1 MLKRL
6 PIRTK
11 LLALVSIPVAVLII
25 AGLLGVRTLQQA
37 RVGGPRYDEIVAS
50 KDLVADVLPPPEFL
64 VESYLT
70 VYQMAFDPS
79 EETIVA
85 LTAKLAGLEKSF
97 LDRQAYWEIRLT
109 DSDLRSAL
117 LQQSREPALAFFET
131 VNTTFLPSLRL
142 NNAAARQLVLGPL
155 KDNFE
160 VHRTAI
166 EQVVVLATAEQARVE
181 AVSNSFVTRN
191 FAVLLVTFLFGVLL
205 TALLGTAIA
214 RSIIRPIQQ
223 LRKAAT
229 EDLPRTVEAIRNSDI
244 ESRQI
249 PDLKPIQIDSGDEL
263 AEAATAFNSVIA
275 TALNLASDQVKL
287 RQHTSEMF
295 VNLGHRNQT
304 FINRQHELIDN
315 IQAKVVDPDM
325 LAGLFE
331 LDHTVTRMR
340 RNAESLLVLAGTRQ
354 TRSWSA
360 PVAVSE
366 VIGGAV
372 SEVADMHRVD
382 VTIGGSDDRFIQG
395 SQAFD
400 LAHLIAELVENAT
413 LYSGP
418 TTRIDVRVQRSQNRM
433 RIWIMDNGI
442 GMSETEVADAN
453 RRVSEPPDIEE
464 LSTDQVGFQVVARL
478 ARRLGV
484 AVRLQDNPAG
494 GLAVNVDLPPAIFAE
509 ASEPVSELPPVTPAT
524 PAQPRPA
531 PAAITINTDDFA
543 FEDTATSTNITTEVA
558 VIDAATSAAVLP
570 ARRRP
575 DAALATDGS
584 GEPAPLPRR
593 RAAIGEPAP
602 TDGPRFNIFGGSADA
617 PTAAP
622 AQSSD
627 DEAAA
632 LARRMAAFTQS
643 VERGRAD
650 EFSTDELGDG
660 EFGHDATPTGQA

>member
-11 LLALVSIPVAVLII
+11 LLALVSIPLAVLII
-25 AGLLGVRTLQQA
+25 AGLLGIRTLQQA
-37 RVGGPRYDEIVAS
+37 RVGGPRYDEIVLS

-79 EETIVA
+79 DESLTI

-97 LDRQAYWEIRLT
+97 LDRQAYWDSRLT
-109 DSDLRSAL
+109 DSTLRETL
-117 LQQSREPALAFFET
+117 LQQSREPGLAFFDT
-131 VNTTFLPSLRL
+131 VNSTFLPSLRL
-142 NNAAARQLVLGPL
+142 NNAAARKLVLGPL
-155 KDNFE
+155 KQNFE
-160 VHRTAI
+160 THRAAI
-166 EQVVVLATAEQARVE
+166 EQVVILATAEQTRVE
-181 AVSNSFVTRN
+181 VVSNNFVSRN
-191 FAVLLVTFLFGVLL
+191 LAVLLATFVLGVLL
-205 TALLGTAIA
+205 TAVLGTAIA
-214 RSIIRPIQQ
+214 RSIIRPIRQ
-223 LRKAAT
+223 LRRAAT
-229 EDLPRTVEAIRNSDI
+229 EDLPRTVEAIRNADI

-249 PDLKPIQIDSGDEL
+249 PVLKPIQIDSGDEL
-263 AEAATAFNSVIA
+263 AEAATAFNAVVS

-315 IQAKVVDPDM
+315 IQANVVDPDM

-354 TRSWSA
+354 SRSWSA

-400 LAHLIAELVENAT
+400 LSHLIAELVENAT

-442 GMSETEVADAN
+442 GMSEAEIADAN
-453 RRVSEPPDIEE
+453 RRVSEPPGIEE

-509 ASEPVSELPPVTPAT
+509 ASEPVSERPPVAAPVAT
-524 PAQPRPA
+524 RVQHRPT
-531 PAAITINTDDFA
+531 AAAVIINTDDFA
-543 FEDTATSTNITTEVA
+543 FEDTTTAANITTEVA
-558 VIDAATSAAVLP
+558 VIDAPQSADALP
-570 ARRRP
+570 ARRRS
-575 DAALATDGS
+575 DAAPAQDTNGAA
-584 GEPAPLPRR
+584 APLPRR
-593 RAAIGEPAP
+593 RAAIGEPVP
-602 TDGPRFNIFGGSADA
+602 TDGPRFNIFGGATDA
-617 PTAAP
+617 PAATAAT
-622 AQSSD
+622 QSD
-627 DEAAA
+627 DDAAA

-650 EFSTDELGDG
+650 DEFDDNAPVGD
-660 EFGHDATPTGQA
+660 A